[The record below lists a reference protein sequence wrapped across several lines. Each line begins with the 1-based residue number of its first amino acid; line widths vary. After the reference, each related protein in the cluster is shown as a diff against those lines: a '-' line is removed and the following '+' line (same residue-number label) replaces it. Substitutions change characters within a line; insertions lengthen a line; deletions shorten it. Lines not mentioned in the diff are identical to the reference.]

1 MISTTDNK
9 AIDRREKV
17 AKLRE
22 YHQPY
27 FDAAGISKAYFYP
40 KLAYRPEGKDELYCG
55 FFFSEMIKATDIY
68 IEFSTI
74 NFETEDSERSLYVWK
89 HNPHFEEEYEK
100 TPPSAN
106 GAVRYLIPVAE
117 LTKVDKST
125 VMKKPEVVE
134 KKTIADV
141 SVSIGDPEVDCPLNA
156 MTVRDL
162 AAILLRKP
170 VSQKKWLNDIVTQTK
185 I

>member
-1 MISTTDNK
+1 
-9 AIDRREKV
+9 
-17 AKLRE
+17 
-22 YHQPY
+22 
-27 FDAAGISKAYFYP
+27 
-40 KLAYRPEGKDELYCG
+40 
-55 FFFSEMIKATDIY
+55 
-68 IEFSTI
+68 
-74 NFETEDSERSLYVWK
+74 
-89 HNPHFEEEYEK
+89 
-100 TPPSAN
+100 
-106 GAVRYLIPVAE
+106 
-117 LTKVDKST
+117 
-125 VMKKPEVVE
+125 MKKPEVVE